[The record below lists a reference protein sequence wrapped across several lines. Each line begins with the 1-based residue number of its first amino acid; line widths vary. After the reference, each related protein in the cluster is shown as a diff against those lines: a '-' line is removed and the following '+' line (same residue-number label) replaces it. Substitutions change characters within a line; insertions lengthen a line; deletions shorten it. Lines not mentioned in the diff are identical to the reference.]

1 MQPLKRPGSEPDLPL
16 GVLGHSGKLSPSLL
30 VLSRTLGNWAK
41 GSEDLASKPQ
51 SLKAKSGLPQHGTA
65 QHSTSCWGCALTWA
79 LQEINRDGS
88 SGTHSEVDQVIVQV
102 KVLLLGDVYCARLI
116 SLNLMMRMKTA
127 QIANST

>member
-1 MQPLKRPGSEPDLPL
+1 
-16 GVLGHSGKLSPSLL
+16 
-30 VLSRTLGNWAK
+30 LGNWAK
-41 GSEDLASKPQ
+41 GSEDLALKPQ
-51 SLKAKSGLPQHGTA
+51 SFKAKSGLLLQHGTA